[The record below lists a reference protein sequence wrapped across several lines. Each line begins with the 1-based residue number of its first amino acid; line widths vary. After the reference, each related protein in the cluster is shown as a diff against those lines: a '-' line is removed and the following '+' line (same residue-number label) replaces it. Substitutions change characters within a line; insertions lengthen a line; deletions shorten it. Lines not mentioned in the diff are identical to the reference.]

1 LKRVRDYIGDEDFF
15 MTYGDGVSDVDL
27 GALVAFHKSQDR
39 LATLTAVLPPG
50 RFGALE
56 LGGDQVRSFREKPAG
71 DGAMINGGFFVLSPK
86 ALDLIE
92 GDATIWEN
100 EPMEQLA
107 REGQLSAFVHNGFWQ
122 AMDTLRDKNH
132 LEALWTEG
140 RAPWKSW

>member
-1 LKRVRDYIGDEDFF
+1 
-15 MTYGDGVSDVDL
+15 
-27 GALVAFHKSQDR
+27 
-39 LATLTAVLPPG
+39 
-50 RFGALE
+50 
-56 LGGDQVRSFREKPAG
+56 
-71 DGAMINGGFFVLSPK
+71 VLSPK